1 METGAAVEKQK
12 QFFHS
17 SLQNAYWRF
26 AQFPQAWRSQ
36 QPRGGPN
43 QMIKV
48 GQIKWTKPAGR
59 CDEKNRLVLEYRT
72 TTESYSTAVS
82 ELSRRIGVG
91 SLDDQRKLHEAA
103 EAARARS
110 NEARDRLARH
120 IAEHHCATS

>member
-48 GQIKWTKPAGR
+48 GQLRVANSAGLHALHI
-59 CDEKNRLVLEYRT
+59 RLISV
-72 TTESYSTAVS
+72 
-82 ELSRRIGVG
+82 
-91 SLDDQRKLHEAA
+91 
-103 EAARARS
+103 
-110 NEARDRLARH
+110 
-120 IAEHHCATS
+120 

>member
-48 GQIKWTKPAGR
+48 GQIKWTKPA
-59 CDEKNRLVLEYRT
+59 RLT
-72 TTESYSTAVS
+72 
-82 ELSRRIGVG
+82 
-91 SLDDQRKLHEAA
+91 
-103 EAARARS
+103 
-110 NEARDRLARH
+110 LARK
-120 IAEHHCATS
+120 IAAVALTVWKKGEAFDPKKLNSTT

>member
-48 GQIKWTKPAGR
+48 GQIKWTKPAR
-59 CDEKNRLVLEYRT
+59 RDTEPAERKNR
-72 TTESYSTAVS
+72 
-82 ELSRRIGVG
+82 G
-91 SLDDQRKLHEAA
+91 SHAD
-103 EAARARS
+103 S
-110 NEARDRLARH
+110 V
-120 IAEHHCATS
+120 C

>member
-43 QMIKV
+43 QVDKTTLH
-48 GQIKWTKPAGR
+48 GKPVAKG
-59 CDEKNRLVLEYRT
+59 DMVF
-72 TTESYSTAVS
+72 
-82 ELSRRIGVG
+82 I
-91 SLDDQRKLHEAA
+91 QP
-103 EAARARS
+103 
-110 NEARDRLARH
+110 
-120 IAEHHCATS
+120 

>member
-48 GQIKWTKPAGR
+48 GQIKWTKPRGLVRNFIDRKGR
-59 CDEKNRLVLEYRT
+59 MKPVRL
-72 TTESYSTAVS
+72 
-82 ELSRRIGVG
+82 G
-91 SLDDQRKLHEAA
+91 
-103 EAARARS
+103 
-110 NEARDRLARH
+110 
-120 IAEHHCATS
+120 

>member
-1 METGAAVEKQK
+1 LWKEIFSTKKEKEPKRKKWRGLMETGAAVEKQK

-48 GQIKWTKPAGR
+48 GQIKWTKPHG
-59 CDEKNRLVLEYRT
+59 
-72 TTESYSTAVS
+72 
-82 ELSRRIGVG
+82 G
-91 SLDDQRKLHEAA
+91 
-103 EAARARS
+103 
-110 NEARDRLARH
+110 
-120 IAEHHCATS
+120 

>member
-48 GQIKWTKPAGR
+48 GQIKWTKPAFSLTLQS
-59 CDEKNRLVLEYRT
+59 DSSALVR
-72 TTESYSTAVS
+72 
-82 ELSRRIGVG
+82 
-91 SLDDQRKLHEAA
+91 
-103 EAARARS
+103 
-110 NEARDRLARH
+110 
-120 IAEHHCATS
+120 

>member
-48 GQIKWTKPAGR
+48 GQIKWTKPNG
-59 CDEKNRLVLEYRT
+59 
-72 TTESYSTAVS
+72 STAFCT
-82 ELSRRIGVG
+82 RWF
-91 SLDDQRKLHEAA
+91 
-103 EAARARS
+103 
-110 NEARDRLARH
+110 
-120 IAEHHCATS
+120 